1 MSKRNKKSEV
11 MIKETNRNS
20 EDFTELELFVGN
32 EKIGTIQQEKEQA
45 ITTINKNGNQAKA
58 KNIDEAINNLIM
70 DYNLHYM

>member
-11 MIKETNRNS
+11 VIKETNRNS
-20 EDFTELELFVGN
+20 EDFTELELFVDN

-45 ITTINKNGNQAKA
+45 ITTINKNGNKAKA

>member
-32 EKIGTIQQEKEQA
+32 EKIGNYPTRKRASHHNDQ
-45 ITTINKNGNQAKA
+45 
-58 KNIDEAINNLIM
+58 
-70 DYNLHYM
+70 